1 MIENLRKYTVVIIIL
16 FVLVIIGFVL
26 MDTSNMS
33 KSQGGIPVLKI
44 AGRSYTDGDL
54 NKYGANGYQLTM
66 AIVQSG
72 DYQLFGFLTMLA
84 GNAADESEVS
94 ENFFTNRMLLR
105 AAKAEFGVYPS
116 DEEIDSKI
124 RSFRVFTSPDGA
136 FSQEQYRNFIERGLG
151 RLGLAEADIRDLAS
165 DIIVH
170 SKISDILSTGL
181 SSDRNIV
188 AKQVAIDGQRINAK
202 FARIDIAPLK
212 AVITPTDEEIKTYW
226 ETVQD
231 AFKTEEKRKFTYF
244 VAKPTLPAEPE
255 AIAALPESA
264 DAAAKAEHAKKVAE
278 RDATIAEGKRL
289 ARLKT
294 GQNVDDL
301 LYKLE
306 TQENL
311 DFKNLATDSGFKLQ
325 TTELIAK
332 SQAPAD
338 LLAASRGS
346 KIEGSAA
353 EALFR
358 LTVTSDPASK
368 IIDLAIGEND
378 WLVAYVDEVEISR
391 VKTYDEAKQLALG
404 QLTADKAAA
413 ALTKAANEAQEKV
426 KTALAEKKSFED
438 AVKAAGIT
446 AEIGSLTETTSS
458 TQFDTTKYPVGFFE
472 AAKYTAPGTLTEP
485 VIETDRAFIVLVEK
499 REFVKDA
506 NTEITID
513 NELNREVRANGINAF
528 EGWLKNKAEASNVE
542 RLNRKK

>member
-44 AGRSYTDGDL
+44 AGRAYTDGDL

-188 AKQVAIDGQRINAK
+188 AKKVAIDGQRINAK

-338 LLAASRGS
+338 LLATSRGS

-391 VKTYDEAKQLALG
+391 VKTYDEAKQLARG

-438 AVKAAGIT
+438 AAKAAGIT

>member
-1 MIENLRKYTVVIIIL
+1 
-16 FVLVIIGFVL
+16 

-44 AGRSYTDGDL
+44 AGRAYTDGDL

-105 AAKAEFGVYPS
+105 AAKTEFGVYPS

-212 AVITPTDEEIKTYW
+212 ANITPTDEEIKTYW

-438 AVKAAGIT
+438 AAKAAGIT

>member
-26 MDTSNMS
+26 MDTSRMN

-72 DYQLFGFLTMLA
+72 DYQLFGFLTMLT
-84 GNAADESEVS
+84 GNATNEKDVS

-105 AAKAEFGVYPS
+105 AAKEEFGVYPS

-181 SSDRNIV
+181 SSDLNIV

-212 AVITPTDEEIKTYW
+212 ADITPTDEEIKTYW

-255 AIAALPESA
+255 AIPALPEGA

-311 DFKNLATDSGFKLQ
+311 DFKKLATDSGFKLQ

-391 VKTYDEAKQLALG
+391 VKTYDEAKQVALG

-413 ALTKAANEAQEKV
+413 ALTKAANEAQEKI
-426 KTALAEKKSFED
+426 KAALAEKKSFED
-438 AVKAAGIT
+438 AAKAAGIT
-446 AEIGSLTETTSS
+446 AEIGSLTETTNS

-472 AAKYTAPGTLTEP
+472 AAKFTAPGTLTEP

-506 NTEITID
+506 NTESMIT

-528 EGWLKNKAEASNVE
+528 EGWLKNKAEASNIE
-542 RLNRKK
+542 HLNRKK

>member
-1 MIENLRKYTVVIIIL
+1 MIENLRKYTVLIIIL

-33 KSQGGIPVLKI
+33 KSQGGVPALKI
-44 AGRSYTDGDL
+44 AGRTYTDGDL

-84 GNAADESEVS
+84 GDATSESEIS
-94 ENFFTNRMLLR
+94 DNFFSNRMLLR
-105 AAKAEFGVYPS
+105 AAKEEFGIYPS
-116 DEEIDSKI
+116 EQEIDSKI
-124 RSFRVFTSPDGA
+124 RSFRVFTSADGA

-170 SKISDILSTGL
+170 GKISDILSAGL

-202 FARIDIAPLK
+202 LARIDIAPLK
-212 AVITPTDEEIKTYW
+212 TAINPSEDDIKKYW

-244 VAKPTLPAEPE
+244 IAKPTLPAEPA
-255 AIAALPESA
+255 AIAALPKDA
-264 DAAAKAEHAKKVAE
+264 DAAAKTEHDKKVAE
-278 RDATIAEGKRL
+278 RDAAIAEGKRI
-289 ARLKT
+289 ARLNT
-294 GQNVDDL
+294 GKLVDDL
-301 LYKLE
+301 LYQLE
-306 TQENL
+306 TQEAL
-311 DFKNLATDSGFKLQ
+311 DFKNLATEKGFKLQ

-338 LLAASRGS
+338 LLAESRGS

-358 LTVTSDPASK
+358 LAVTSDPASK

-378 WLVAYVDEVEISR
+378 WLVAYVDEVEVSR
-391 VKTYDEAKQLALG
+391 VKTYDEAKPAALG
-404 QLTADKAAA
+404 QLSADLAAA

-438 AVKAAGIT
+438 AAKAAGIT
-446 AEIGSLTETTSS
+446 AEISSLTETNST

-472 AAKYTAPGTLTEP
+472 AAKYTTPGELTEP
-485 VIETDRAFIVLVEK
+485 IIETDRAFIVLVEK

-506 NTEITID
+506 NTENTIN
-513 NELNREVRANGINAF
+513 NELKSEVRANGINAF